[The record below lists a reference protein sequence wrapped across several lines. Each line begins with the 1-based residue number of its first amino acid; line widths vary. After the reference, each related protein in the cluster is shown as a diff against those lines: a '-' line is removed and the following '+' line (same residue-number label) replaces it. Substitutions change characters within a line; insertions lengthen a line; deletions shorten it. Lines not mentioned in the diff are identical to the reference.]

1 MVKARM
7 PTLPPSLSM
16 GRSYSTQNVYEAA
29 QERLGFVF
37 ENFNRVYVSFSGG
50 KDSGVLLNLAIDYL
64 RSHYPSRRIGVQILD
79 NEANYT
85 YSNEFMHRLVQANQ
99 DVLDVYW
106 CCLPVTL
113 PCTVSSYEMDW
124 QCWGTADQ
132 HRWIRPMPSEQYV
145 VNIGNHPFGDLFV
158 ENMDYA
164 SFWDMFA
171 EWYSKGES
179 CANLIG
185 IRTVE
190 SLNRFRAIVN
200 QDKETCQGRM
210 WTKKN
215 TEHVFNCYPIYD
227 WQTEDIWIANAKF
240 GWDYNHLYDVFYM
253 AGVPIKKM
261 RVASPFMSESKSSLS
276 LYRVIDPQIWARLCA
291 RVGGANFMATYGK
304 QLDYKSFTLPK
315 GHTWKSFVK
324 FLLATL
330 PDQSSVNFRQRFTQS
345 IRYWGRVGRGLPDS
359 IINALEAIGIRF
371 YINGTTRH
379 GGNNL
384 RRVVI
389 KVPPD
394 HLDGLPCHNSM
405 VTSWKRFAITILKND
420 HTCKYLGLAPTQEQ
434 QRRQRLIQRK
444 YSQVLQRNP
453 K

>member
-1 MVKARM
+1 MRTFTDVDVYTA
-7 PTLPPSLSM
+7 
-16 GRSYSTQNVYEAA
+16 TQ
-29 QERLGFVF
+29 QRLDFIF
-37 ENFNRVYVSFSGG
+37 ANFSRIYVSFSGG
-50 KDSGVLLNLAIDYL
+50 KDSGVLLNLVIDYV
-64 RSHYPSRRIGVQILD
+64 RKHNIKAKIGVQIMD

-85 YSNEFMHRLVQANQ
+85 HSEEFMHDIIRSNL

-106 CCLPVTL
+106 CCLPITL
-113 PCTVSSYEMDW
+113 PCTVSSYEIDW
-124 QCWGTADQ
+124 QCWGENDR
-132 HRWIRPMPSEQYV
+132 HRWIRPMPLNSYI
-145 VNIGNHPFGDLFV
+145 VNFANHPFGDLFV

-171 EWYSKGES
+171 EWYSQGQS

-190 SLNRFRAIVN
+190 SLNRFRAIMN
-200 QDKETCQGRM
+200 QAKKTAGGMM

-215 TEHVFNCYPIYD
+215 TEHTYNCYPIYD

-240 GWDYNHLYDVFYM
+240 DWKYNSLYDIFYM
-253 AGVPIKKM
+253 AGIPIKTM
-261 RVASPFMSESKSSLS
+261 RVASPFMSESKSSLAM
-276 LYRVIDPQIWARLCA
+276 YRIIDPPIWARLCA

-304 QLDYKSFTLPK
+304 QLDYKSFRLPD

-330 PDQSSVNFRQRFTQS
+330 PKQSSANFKQRFIQS
-345 IRYWGRVGRGLPDS
+345 IKYWGRVGRGLPEF
-359 IINALEAIGIRF
+359 IINALAKIGIRHR
-371 YINGTTRH
+371 INGTTNH

-384 RRVVI
+384 RRVII

-394 HLDGLPCHNSM
+394 HLDALPCHNSM
-405 VTSWKRFAITILKND
+405 VTSWKRFAITVLKND

-434 QRRQRLIQRK
+434 QRRQKTIQSK
-444 YSQVLQRNP
+444 YSSIT
-453 K
+453 KK